1 MPVQCCICVCSP
13 RLQIVEVAHPAC
25 AAQTK
30 TGITVPAVLVP
41 FMGGLTEIPFTRD
54 PPSNFAKL
62 RAEAGAAKKA
72 AAAAAAAGGDAP
84 ATAEAPAAK
93 PAVAPK
99 PAKAAAAPKEAKPT
113 AAKVAAK
120 PAAAAPTTAAA
131 AAGAPAAPAG
141 SLAQLNDKLL
151 LQSYVAGFAP
161 SKADNVEFKKL
172 GDAPV
177 DAAAYPNV
185 ARWQRNIASF
195 TAAQRAA
202 FP

>member
-1 MPVQCCICVCSP
+1 MCVLCTREPALWHCVQC
-13 RLQIVEVAHPAC
+13 PAC
-25 AAQTK
+25 AMQTK

-41 FMGGLTEIPFTRD
+41 FMGGLTAIPFTRD

-93 PAVAPK
+93 PA
-99 PAKAAAAPKEAKPT
+99 AAPK
-113 AAKVAAK
+113 AAKVVAAPKDTKPAAAKAAK
-120 PAAAAPTTAAA
+120 PAAPAPAAV
-131 AAGAPAAPAG
+131 AAGAPVAPVG

-161 SKADNVEFKKL
+161 TKADNVEFKKL

-177 DAAAYPNV
+177 DAAAYPNL
-185 ARWQRNIASF
+185 ARWQRHIASF